1 MSWKKSLQKAR
12 ANRASV
18 ATTLGGGDAV
28 AMTFDGGGTGA
39 TLAGA
44 ALAGE
49 AIAGKL
55 VGGQTTGK
63 EGGSGTD
70 VDGVFP
76 RRGVIFDAEAVVE
89 IVAAVVTGETGTPV

>member
-1 MSWKKSLQKAR
+1 M
-12 ANRASV
+12 